1 MAKAQADHAIRVLQ
15 NAKLVVS
22 GDVIQFIFPDG
33 SITSLL
39 VDKGERKVGTLQ
51 HYEKALASIEWLH
64 KHGIMTD
71 AEFKR
76 VDDRIMRLAT
86 GKQFEKRQPKQSE
99 V

>member
-1 MAKAQADHAIRVLQ
+1 MAKLQADHAIRVLQ
-15 NAKLVVS
+15 GANLVVS

-39 VDKGERKVGTLQ
+39 VEEGERKVGTVE
-51 HYEKALASIEWLH
+51 HYEKALKEIEWLH

-76 VDDRIMRLAT
+76 VDDRIMKMAKNI
-86 GKQFEKRQPKQSE
+86 KQE
-99 V
+99 